1 MSYETQRERDQRKYV
16 DAHSKNEYAVYSMTE
31 TFDKLARGKLWNE
44 IHAVENEFLK
54 KELDKASKGKSSY
67 DADEIESM
75 KKDFASNEKSMASY
89 KKSAMDERKELR
101 DSKFFMDLIKDIY
114 GDKVSFDKSIDK
126 EADKN
131 KSKAS
136 VKSDASADK
145 NSKDES
151 AKSNDD
157 VLLKNISGKGLKMV
171 KPKQG
176 EPYYRVGLSVTSDV
190 SDSGYATVFCKK
202 DQLIKYG
209 EKDVYDI
216 KFPNDS
222 ERNVYVTKD
231 SKDVISKMSV
241 SALSASHSKA
251 LQSSKSKTSNREKA
265 AEAALGDIKESQA
278 DIQKDD
284 V

>member
-1 MSYETQRERDQRKYV
+1 MSYETPRERDQRKYV
-16 DAHSKNEYAVYSMTE
+16 HAHSRNEYAVYNMSK
-31 TFDKLARGKLWNE
+31 TFDSLARGKLRNE
-44 IHAVENEFLK
+44 IYAVENEFLK
-54 KELDKASKGKSSY
+54 KELDKASQGTSLY
-67 DADEIESM
+67 DSDEIEEM
-75 KKDFASNEKSMASY
+75 KKDLAHNEKSIASN
-89 KKSAMDERKELR
+89 KKNAIDERKALR
-101 DSKFFMDLIKDIY
+101 DNEFFMDLVKDIY

-126 EADKN
+126 EAGKT
-131 KSKAS
+131 KSKSSA
-136 VKSDASADK
+136 KSDVSADK

-157 VLLKNISGKGLKMV
+157 VLLKNISGKGLKLV

-190 SDSGYATVFCKK
+190 SDTGHATVFCKK
-202 DQLIKYG
+202 DQLVKYG

-241 SALSASHSKA
+241 SALSESHNKV

-265 AEAALGDIKESQA
+265 AEAALGEIKESQA
-278 DIQKDD
+278 DVQKDD